1 MTARD
6 PRGTSTQPIWRAL
19 LRLRVAKY
27 AVAAVMVTAITKL
40 VNPALNKAVGLP
52 SSAKA
57 ARVEIVRISAAT
69 AAARNALCKTGNE
82 NPQPVPSR
90 Q

>member
-1 MTARD
+1 
-6 PRGTSTQPIWRAL
+6 
-19 LRLRVAKY
+19 
-27 AVAAVMVTAITKL
+27 MV
-40 VNPALNKAVGLP
+40 VPSALNVTVPLGWTTRPVTVAVKVTDWPSPLGLVLEVTLVEVP